1 MTSMTPLKAHVRNGR
16 LVLDSAT
23 DLPDGTEVCLVPA
36 DWWDDHDDESR
47 RRLEESL
54 ARSESDVQEGR
65 LFPAEF
71 IYTVHPIRRE
81 VVVRAV
87 WHAARGEA
95 PELR

>member
-1 MTSMTPLKAHVRNGR
+1 MTSMIKAHVRNGR

-23 DLPDGTEVCLVPA
+23 DLPDGTEVSLVPA

-54 ARSESDVQEGR
+54 ARSEIDVQEGR

-71 IYTVHPIRRE
+71 ILGRLRP
-81 VVVRAV
+81 RA
-87 WHAARGEA
+87 
-95 PELR
+95 